1 MTDPQPPTP
10 NTQRIAILA
19 DIHGNPIA
27 LDAVLDKI
35 EAAGG
40 VDAYWFLGDYAAI
53 GFDPAGVMDRIVSLG
68 NAVFVRGNT
77 DRLAAS
83 LSEMDSWNAEVE
95 TDPEMLPV
103 LVQINRSF
111 SWTAGAM
118 AAAGRLQ
125 WLSELPL
132 ERRFTLPDGTR
143 VLLVHASPGMDD
155 GVGIHPRLS
164 DEALGELVA
173 GAEADLIFIGHTHA
187 PLDRQAAGVRV
198 VNPGSI
204 GNPVL
209 PDAGAYYAL
218 LEAKPDGYELTLHEA
233 KYDKVGSIAAAVS
246 SKHPA
251 TEYIV
256 SFLLG
261 ERVPGWAQE

>member
-1 MTDPQPPTP
+1 MTAPAPDA
-10 NTQRIAILA
+10 QRIAILA

-27 LDAVLDKI
+27 LDAALADI

-40 VDAYWFLGDYAAI
+40 VDAYWLLGDYAAI
-53 GFDPAGVMDRIVSLG
+53 GFDPVGAMERMTGLP
-68 NAVFVRGNT
+68 NAVFVRGNV

-83 LSEMDSWNAEVE
+83 LSDMDSWIDQIED
-95 TDPEMLPV
+95 DPEELLLLIQV
-103 LVQINRSF
+103 NRSF
-111 SWTAGAM
+111 SWTAGAL
-118 AAAGRLQ
+118 AVTGWLQ
-125 WLSELPL
+125 WFSELPL
-132 ERRFTLPDGTR
+132 ERRITLPDGTR
-143 VLLVHASPGMDD
+143 VLLVHASPGTDS

-164 DEALGELVA
+164 DEALSELVA

-187 PLDRQAAGVRV
+187 PLDRLAAGIRV

-209 PDAGAYYAL
+209 PGAGAYYAI
-218 LEAKPDGYELTLHEA
+218 LEANGDGYQLTFHEA
-233 KYDKVGSIAAAVS
+233 RYDKVSAIAATVS

-251 TEYIV
+251 GEYIV

-261 ERVPGWAQE
+261 ERVPEWAKE